1 MNIVSSL
8 LNRSESAVDK
18 ELLGITSNTGM
29 RVFPKMRLS
38 DVIQKGR
45 TSLTQREFDFY
56 TRSHFDFVLADNASR
71 PLMVVEYDGPIH
83 TQDRVQRERDEIKNE
98 LCQKANLGLLRIND
112 RYVTKLENGMTLL
125 RWIIEVR
132 EIAKAFDEAQINGQ
146 IPWDEP
152 FDPTF
157 VQPGVDAKGF
167 PYWIS
172 QNSTQSIHEFFDKL
186 DRSMPKGWTSI
197 CGEDE
202 KGNGFRMS
210 FLYFGEQVL
219 WIQTG
224 MKKQNL
230 DFGLDDLLMELDTCE
245 LGLRLKKY
253 REGEISSCAKGEI
266 LPIFQRFCEKYR
278 ALPSHSSGTD
288 PFHCSWNPKR
298 GWSF

>member
-1 MNIVSSL
+1 MKIVSSL
-8 LNRSESAVDK
+8 LNRSESAVYKD
-18 ELLGITSNTGM
+18 LLGITSNTGM
-29 RVFPKMRLS
+29 RVFPKTRLS
-38 DVIQKGR
+38 DVIEKGGAF
-45 TSLTQREFDFY
+45 LTQREFDFY
-56 TRSHFDFVLADNASR
+56 TRSHFDFVLTDNTSR

-83 TQDRVQRERDEIKNE
+83 NQDKVQRERDEIKNE
-98 LCQKANLGLLRIND
+98 LCRKANLGLLRIND

-132 EIAKAFDEAQINGQ
+132 EIAKAFDEAQRNGQ

-157 VQPGVDAKGF
+157 VQPGVSAKGF
-167 PYWIS
+167 PYWLS
-172 QNSTQSIHEFFDKL
+172 QNTIKSIHDFFDKL

-210 FLYFGEQVL
+210 FLYFGDQVL

-230 DFGLDDLLMELDTCE
+230 DLGLDDLLREMDTCE
-245 LGLRLKKY
+245 LGLHLKKY
-253 REGEISSCAKGEI
+253 REGEISPCAKGKL

-278 ALPSHSSGTD
+278 AQPSFSSGTH
-288 PFHCSWNPKR
+288 PFHCSWNPTG
-298 GWSF
+298 GWNF